1 MNLSNNIP
9 ETKIPGSY
17 TEFNYYAGPNGLPAN
32 IQKVL
37 LIGDKSSAGS
47 LAVNKPT
54 AVSSEQEA
62 ISLAGAGSV
71 LMQMYKAA
79 KKAWKYA
86 QITLLRHAEVTGSAA
101 TWAFTFA
108 GTATK
113 PGKVSVICNGVEY
126 AVGVKTDNLDTVAVD
141 PDDCGKVAVNLAE
154 VINNTPDA
162 PFTAVATTEEVTD
175 QTTHETSN
183 VATGEVVLTAK
194 CKGEYVANGTFTTG
208 SGASERTFT
217 IRGGLSVYVMSEA
230 DGITV
235 GGASYVASDGSVKA
249 SPGVGDVDL
258 ATALAA
264 AFPER
269 FHIIVSSVCDSSNLD
284 KLKVRLDAAAAPLE
298 QRGQRAICAKV
309 SATATEAK
317 TEALDKN
324 YERLHIAAV
333 KNKINATAW
342 EIAAGVGAIFASNSK
357 PNVPMNGDAIPGL
370 AIPDIEDKWSGEEQ
384 DALLYGGVI
393 PLVEEDGQL
402 CIVRAVTT
410 RTKNSGAE
418 WNKLNDTGV
427 IASLDYFRDC
437 ILAMHKSKYKNK
449 VIHAFLADA
458 LNEDNKAVASDLE
471 DEQILRY
478 IDDYADQF
486 ITQESKNVPGRML
499 CQIPAP
505 VVPGL
510 NQIYNTI
517 DLYL

>member
-126 AVGVKTDNLDTVAVD
+126 AAGVKTDNLDTVAVD

-162 PFTAVATTEEVTD
+162 PFTAVATLD
-175 QTTHETSN
+175 DSIP
-183 VATGEVVLTAK
+183 TGEVALTAK
-194 CKGEYVANGTFTTG
+194 CNGAYVSAV
-208 SGASERTFT
+208 A
-217 IRGGLSVYVMSEA
+217 GGLNVSVSSEA

-235 GGASYVASDGSVKA
+235 GSVTTT
-249 SPGVGDVDL
+249 PGVGTVNL
-258 ATALAA
+258 QTALAA

-269 FHIIVSSVCDSSNLD
+269 YHIIVSPVNDATNLGYLREHLDS
-284 KLKVRLDAAAAPLE
+284 AAAPLE
-298 QRGQRAICAKV
+298 QRGQRAISAMV
-309 SATATEAK
+309 SATASSA
-317 TEALDKN
+317 ASVAIAKN

-333 KNKINATAW
+333 KNKINATVW
-342 EIAAGVGAIFASNSK
+342 EIAAGLGAIFASNSK
-357 PNVPMNGDAIPGL
+357 PNIPMNGVAIPGL
-370 AIPDIEDKWSGEEQ
+370 AIPDVEDKWSGDEQ
-384 DALLYGGVI
+384 DMLLNGGVI
-393 PLVEEDGQL
+393 PLVEEDSML

>member
-1 MNLSNNIP
+1 MNLNPNIP

-17 TEFNYYAGPNGLPAN
+17 TAYNYYAGPNGLPAN

-37 LIGDKSSAGS
+37 LVGDISSAGT
-47 LAVNKPT
+47 LAANKPT

-126 AVGVKTDNLDTVAVD
+126 AAGVKTDNLDTVAVD

-162 PFTAVATTEEVTD
+162 PFTAVATLD
-175 QTTHETSN
+175 DSIP
-183 VATGEVVLTAK
+183 TGEVVLTAK

-208 SGASERTFT
+208 SGSSERTFT
-217 IRGGLSVYVMSEA
+217 VRGGLSVYVKSEA
-230 DGITV
+230 AGITV
-235 GGASYVASDGSVKA
+235 GGDSYVVSDGSVKA

-269 FHIIVSSVCDSSNLD
+269 YHIIVSPVNDATNFGYLREHLDS
-284 KLKVRLDAAAAPLE
+284 AAAPLE
-298 QRGQRAICAKV
+298 QRGQRAICAMV
-309 SATATEAK
+309 SATASSA
-317 TEALDKN
+317 ASVAIAKN

-333 KNKINATAW
+333 KNKINATVW
-342 EIAAGVGAIFASNSK
+342 EIAAGLGAIFASNSK
-357 PNVPMNGDAIPGL
+357 PNIPMNGVAIPGL
-370 AIPDIEDKWSGEEQ
+370 AIPDVEDKWSGEEQ
-384 DALLYGGVI
+384 DTLLNGGVI
-393 PLVEEDGQL
+393 PLVEEDSML

>member
-162 PFTAVATTEEVTD
+162 PFTAVATLD
-175 QTTHETSN
+175 DSIP
-183 VATGEVVLTAK
+183 TGEVVLTAK
-194 CKGEYVANGTFTTG
+194 CNGAYVSAV
-208 SGASERTFT
+208 A
-217 IRGGLSVYVMSEA
+217 GGLNVSVSSEA

-235 GGASYVASDGSVKA
+235 GSVTTT
-249 SPGVGDVDL
+249 PGVGTVNL
-258 ATALAA
+258 QTALAA

-269 FHIIVSSVCDSSNLD
+269 YHIIVSPVNDATNLGYLREHLDS
-284 KLKVRLDAAAAPLE
+284 AAAPLE
-298 QRGQRAICAKV
+298 QRGQRAICAMV
-309 SATATEAK
+309 SATASSA
-317 TEALDKN
+317 ASVAIAKN

-333 KNKINATAW
+333 KNKINATVW
-342 EIAAGVGAIFASNSK
+342 EIAAGLGAIFASNSK
-357 PNVPMNGDAIPGL
+357 PNIPMNGVAIPGL
-370 AIPDIEDKWSGEEQ
+370 AIPDVEDKWSGEEQ
-384 DALLYGGVI
+384 DTLLNGGVI
-393 PLVEEDGQL
+393 PLVEEDSML

>member
-1 MNLSNNIP
+1 MSLTNNIP
-9 ETKIPGSY
+9 ETMVPGSY
-17 TEFNYYAGPNGLPAN
+17 TGFNFYAGPNGLPAN

-37 LIGDKSSAGS
+37 LIGDVSSAGS
-47 LAVNKPT
+47 LAVETPT
-54 AVSSEQEA
+54 EVGSESEA
-62 ISLAGAGSV
+62 YELAGAGSV

-86 QITLLRHAEVTGSAA
+86 QITMLRHAEVTGSAA

-126 AVGVKTDNLDTVAVD
+126 AVGVKTDNLDTVEVD

-183 VATGEVVLTAK
+183 VPTGEVVLTAK
-194 CKGEYVANGTFTTG
+194 CKGEYIANGTFTTG
-208 SGASERTFT
+208 SGSSERTFT
-217 IRGGLSVYVMSEA
+217 IRGGYSVDVKSAAE
-230 DGITV
+230 GITV
-235 GGASYVASDGSVKA
+235 GAVTV

-258 ATALAA
+258 GTALTE

-269 FHIIVSSVCDSSNLD
+269 YHIIVSPVSDPTTLGHF
-284 KLKVRLDAAAAPLE
+284 KTHLEAAAAPLE
-298 QRGQRAICAKV
+298 QRGQRAVCAVV
-309 SATATEAK
+309 SATASDVK
-317 TEALDKN
+317 ALALAKN
-324 YERLHIAAV
+324 YERLHIASV
-333 KNKINATAW
+333 KNKINDTEW
-342 EIAAGVGAIFASNSK
+342 EIAAGLGAIFASNTK
-357 PNVPMNGDAIPGL
+357 PNVPMNGVAIPGL
-370 AIPDIEDKWSGEEQ
+370 AIPATKDKWSGEEQ
-384 DALLYGGVI
+384 DLLLYGGVI

-410 RTKNSGAE
+410 RSNNSGSR
-418 WNKLNDTGV
+418 WTKLVDTGI

-437 ILAMHKSKYKNK
+437 ILAMHRAKYKNK
-449 VIHAFLADA
+449 VIHELLCDA
-458 LNEDNKAVASDLE
+458 VNEDNKKIAKDLE
-471 DEQILRY
+471 GEEILRF

-486 ITQESKNVPGRML
+486 ITEESKTEPGRLL

-510 NQIYNTI
+510 NQIYSTI